1 MMPLRVVERHLI
13 DNSTRLRRI
22 IVGDRGFETLAL
34 GRRLTQLA
42 AQPAEQRDGRRAAC
56 HSERVQMP

>member
-1 MMPLRVVERHLI
+1 MMPLSIVERHLV
-13 DNSTRLRRI
+13 DNSTCFRRV
-22 IVGDRGFETLAL
+22 IVGDRGLETFPL

-42 AQPAEQRDGRRAAC
+42 AQPAQQRDARRAAC